1 MRSCT
6 ALVQQHTFTVLCYH
20 HTHTPLTPHPHSTHP
35 HPTHAHST
43 HHLHTLIPHNL
54 HHTPLL
60 YKPSPTHAHFTHTL
74 HTPQAVRHTTQHH
87 PHTTCPP
94 HLSLVQHFRCVGVP
108 FFGRMSVRVWYKP
121 STCTFG
127 NASHTTRLTIVYV
140 CSQECPMLR
149 LNSTRNFSSLL
160 SLRTICEGGLPHC
173 VLHTQDTAHQNIPTE
188 QLGIL
193 FLTWL
198 QHLYTKSGME
208 MKTHHM
214 DWLTFCIFKT
224 HARNACK

>member
-1 MRSCT
+1 MRSC
-6 ALVQQHTFTVLCYH
+6 
-20 HTHTPLTPHPHSTHP
+20 P
-35 HPTHAHST
+35 
-43 HHLHTLIPHNL
+43 
-54 HHTPLL
+54 
-60 YKPSPTHAHFTHTL
+60 HFTHPPPTHSL

-94 HLSLVQHFRCVGVP
+94 HLSLVQHFRAVGVP

-127 NASHTTRLTIVYV
+127 NASQTTRLTTVYV

-160 SLRTICEGGLPHC
+160 SLRTICKGGPPHGM
-173 VLHTQDTAHQNIPTE
+173 LHTQDTAHQHIPTE

-198 QHLYTKSGME
+198 QHLYTKSGIGME
-208 MKTHHM
+208 TQQMN
-214 DWLTFCIFKT
+214 WLTFCIFKT
-224 HARNACK
+224 HARNACKSLANSINATPELLPTTHMPSKQSIVTI